1 MKKSRPTKVSGRLFP
16 RGREKAFPR
25 GNAGGGQKNSRGNAG
40 NSVNF
45 AAFPVKI
52 FTRKVKIV
60 LVLLA
65 MVVSASCGA
74 FLALKIAAG
83 PDFSDALVGRKIQE
97 EVSEK
102 ISRIR
107 ATQGDILELAVL
119 ESSLTFELQDEWS
132 SVPAGLGRSVSRV
145 SVPAVFRFFVKI
157 SEPISVSADE
167 DESGNVRC
175 TIVAPRLQ
183 PVLPVAFDTSRCVWT
198 RDIGAFRFNREE
210 MTDALQEKISM
221 RLVLSA
227 KNHARTAVVRDAA
240 RQAFEKFVR
249 RWLQEIRELDRIP
262 EKNIV
267 VKILFEDEVPP
278 PQDARADAPSSVP
291 VSI

>member
-1 MKKSRPTKVSGRLFP
+1 
-16 RGREKAFPR
+16 
-25 GNAGGGQKNSRGNAG
+25 
-40 NSVNF
+40 
-45 AAFPVKI
+45 
-52 FTRKVKIV
+52 
-60 LVLLA
+60 

-83 PDFSDALVGRKIQE
+83 PDFLDALVGRKIQE
-97 EVSEK
+97 CVSEN

-107 ATQGDILELAVL
+107 ATEGDILELAVL
-119 ESSLTFELQDEWS
+119 ESTLTFELQDEWS
-132 SVPAGLGRSVSRV
+132 NVPAGLGRSVSRV

-167 DESGNVRC
+167 DESGNVHC

-210 MTDALQEKISM
+210 MTDALQKKISM

-262 EKNIV
+262 ERNIV
-267 VKILFEDEVPP
+267 VKILFEGEVPP

>member
-1 MKKSRPTKVSGRLFP
+1 
-16 RGREKAFPR
+16 
-25 GNAGGGQKNSRGNAG
+25 
-40 NSVNF
+40 
-45 AAFPVKI
+45 
-52 FTRKVKIV
+52 
-60 LVLLA
+60 
-65 MVVSASCGA
+65 MVVSAACGA

-83 PDFSDALVGRKIQE
+83 PDFSDAILGRKIQE
-97 EVSEK
+97 GVSES
-102 ISRIR
+102 ISRLR

-132 SVPAGLGRSVSRV
+132 NVPAGLGRSVSRV

-183 PVLPVAFDTSRCVWT
+183 PVLPVAFDTSRCSWM

-210 MTDALQEKISM
+210 ITDALHKKISM

-227 KNHARTAVVRDAA
+227 KNHAREAFVRDAA

-262 EKNIV
+262 ERNIV